1 MGNDHKRLPPFLSP
15 SPQVSY
21 NWSECELP
29 RSLAG
34 HFPDGTVWLDVN
46 KLVPGTAISDA
57 CRAAARSAAFRFV
70 FLSAQ
75 YLESKNCRT
84 EFAEIT
90 YSFDLFFVM
99 RQQRKLVI
107 NQQIKLQHERLKQ
120 VKPRLRAS
128 PAVTL
133 GVSKDL
139 KSLFW
144 SFFGPFPPH
153 SFMVQ

>member
-1 MGNDHKRLPPFLSP
+1 MVCALCSGAS
-15 SPQVSY
+15 
-21 NWSECELP
+21 
-29 RSLAG
+29 AG
-34 HFPDGTVWLDVN
+34 IKDGTFVELEDMLSIIL
-46 KLVPGTAISDA
+46 LVL
-57 CRAAARSAAFRFV
+57 C
-70 FLSAQ
+70 
-75 YLESKNCRT
+75 
-84 EFAEIT
+84 T

-107 NQQIKLQHERLKQ
+107 NRQIKLQHERLKQ
-120 VKPRLRAS
+120 VKPRVRAS

-144 SFFGPFPPH
+144 SFFGPFPPR